1 MVVVGIAC
9 FINVEE
15 QRVIVRSL
23 LLALFVLVAPIP
35 LEGLV
40 DEDSFTEGE
49 VILHRMNDVWM
60 QGDWAALESFGY
72 TPLRLVTPSALIVWK
87 HSDCL
92 LYTSPSPRDS

>member
-15 QRVIVRSL
+15 QQVIVRSL

-49 VILHRMNDVWM
+49 VILHRMNDVW
-60 QGDWAALESFGY
+60 SY
-72 TPLRLVTPSALIVWK
+72 
-87 HSDCL
+87 C
-92 LYTSPSPRDS
+92 

>member
-49 VILHRMNDVWM
+49 IILSI
-60 QGDWAALESFGY
+60 E
-72 TPLRLVTPSALIVWK
+72 
-87 HSDCL
+87 
-92 LYTSPSPRDS
+92 

>member
-9 FINVEE
+9 FMNVEE
-15 QRVIVRSL
+15 QQVIVRSL

-40 DEDSFTEGE
+40 DEYSFTGGE
-49 VILHRMNDVWM
+49 VILHRIDDVWM
-60 QGDWAALESFGY
+60 QEDWSALESFGY

-87 HSDCL
+87 QTEEANYPPKCQ
-92 LYTSPSPRDS
+92 R